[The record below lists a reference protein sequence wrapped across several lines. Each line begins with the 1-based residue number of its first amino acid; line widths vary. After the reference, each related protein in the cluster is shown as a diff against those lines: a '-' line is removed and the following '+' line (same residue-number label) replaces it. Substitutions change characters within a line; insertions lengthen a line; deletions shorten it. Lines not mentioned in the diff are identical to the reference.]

1 MLNLVKQKDCL
12 DAKMHVIE
20 ALGGNRAFKGCDVME
35 RTIALLGTLDTK
47 GKEFAYVKAIIEK
60 RGHKTVLID
69 AGTMGSPSVK
79 ADITREQVAAKA
91 GYSIDE
97 LNRADR
103 GVAIEAMAKGATLL
117 VQELY
122 ENGKIDGIISLGG
135 SGGTSLATAAM
146 RALPVGFPKVMVSTM
161 ASGDTRPYVG
171 IKDITMMYSV
181 IDISGINRLSSRIL
195 ANAAGAICGMVEAEP
210 LEVAKQDQSEKPLV
224 GATMFGLTTPC
235 VEKVRSILEDNG
247 CEVLVF
253 HATGTGGMAME
264 SLIES
269 GFIDAVADITTTE
282 WADELVGGVLS
293 AGPTRLDAAGKM
305 GIPQVV
311 SVGALDMVNFGPM
324 DTVPEKFRS
333 RKLHVHNPTVT
344 LMRTTLEEN
353 RRLGEILAEKLNKA
367 KGPVIVFLPLKGV
380 SGIDKEGM
388 PFFDPEADK
397 VLFET
402 LKKNLDP
409 RIEVRELNYNINDPE
424 FAEAMAEA
432 LLQLIRNSKV
442 N

>member
-1 MLNLVKQKDCL
+1 
-12 DAKMHVIE
+12 
-20 ALGGNRAFKGCDVME
+20 ME

-60 RGHKTVLID
+60 RGHKTILID
-69 AGTMGSPSVK
+69 AGTMGRPSVK
-79 ADITREQVAAKA
+79 ADIPREQVAEKA
-91 GYSIDE
+91 GYTVEE
-97 LNRADR
+97 LTKADR

-117 VQELY
+117 VEELY
-122 ENGKIDGIISLGG
+122 EDGKIDGIISLGG

-146 RALPVGFPKVMVSTM
+146 RSLPVGFPKVMVSTM

-210 LEVAKQDQSEKPLV
+210 LEIANQDQSEKPLV

-293 AGPTRLDAAGKM
+293 AGPTRLDAAGNM

-324 DTVPEKFRS
+324 DTVPEEFRM

>member
-1 MLNLVKQKDCL
+1 
-12 DAKMHVIE
+12 
-20 ALGGNRAFKGCDVME
+20 ME